1 MSTQELLTYLFNA
14 IALGFTII
22 AVMDFTSRLIALYQQ
37 VSSAPSLSKT
47 ELTQPLPIQP
57 PLVAALPQPIP
68 PLPDPWLLPLTM
80 LVETPTTVPVYKQS
94 ILRLLPP
101 AKERFV
107 KTSSPVSK
115 EMLAEIDLGKL
126 KLREARK
133 IAKAL
138 GIAQKVNGRDQ
149 KLDFLKSQI
158 KLKLQ
163 QAKSEIVQLVT
174 QELFAS

>member
-22 AVMDFTSRLIALYQQ
+22 AVMDFTSRLIVLYKQ

-47 ELTQPLPIQP
+47 EPTQPLPIQP
-57 PLVAALPQPIP
+57 PLVVALPQPIL

-80 LVETPTTVPVYKQS
+80 LVETPATVPVDKQP

-101 AKERFV
+101 AKESFV
-107 KTSSPVSK
+107 ESSLPVS
-115 EMLAEIDLGKL
+115 EEILAAVDLSKL
-126 KLREARK
+126 KLRQARK
-133 IAKAL
+133 IAKVL

-149 KLDFLKSQI
+149 RLAFLISQI
-158 KLKLQ
+158 KFKLQ
-163 QAKSEIVQLVT
+163 QAKPEILQVVK
-174 QELFAS
+174 QELLAS